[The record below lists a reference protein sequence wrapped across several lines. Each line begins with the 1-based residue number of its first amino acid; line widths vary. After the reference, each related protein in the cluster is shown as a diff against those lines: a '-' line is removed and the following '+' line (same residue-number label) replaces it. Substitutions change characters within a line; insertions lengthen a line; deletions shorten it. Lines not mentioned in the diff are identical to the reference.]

1 MRVAG
6 ARRRRPL
13 QRWALLALLLPG
25 LAGAS
30 SVATEDDAG
39 YTVHLPAPAQ
49 RVVSLAP
56 HATELLFAV
65 GAGGQVVGAVSHSDY
80 PPAAREIPRVGG
92 YDAVD
97 LERIVSLEPD
107 LVVAWGSGNGP
118 RIIERLRALGIPV
131 YVSEP
136 RSLDGIATALERLG
150 ALTGHGERGR
160 ERARRFR
167 ARREALRRRYAGA
180 EPVTVL
186 YQIWNRPLMTVN
198 GEHLISDIIRLCG
211 GRNVFADAG
220 ALAPT
225 VSREAVLGADPQVI
239 VASGMG
245 QSRPEWLDEWRQWP
259 GLAAVRAGHL
269 YHVHPD
275 LLQRH
280 GPRIIEGAERLC
292 AHFER
297 VREARE
303 WAR

>member
-1 MRVAG
+1 MSFAAMAFR
-6 ARRRRPL
+6 ARL
-13 QRWALLALLLPG
+13 GLAVLAVLLVPG
-25 LAGAS
+25 LAM
-30 SVATEDDAG
+30 ATAISATDDAG
-39 YTVHLPAPAQ
+39 NRLRLPAPAQ

-65 GAGGQVVGAVSHSDY
+65 GAGEQVVGAVSHSDH
-80 PPAAREIPRVGG
+80 PPAARDIPRVGG

-97 LERIVSLEPD
+97 LERIVALEPD
-107 LVVAWGSGNGP
+107 LVIAWGSGNGP
-118 RIIERLRALGIPV
+118 RIVERLRELGIPV

-136 RSLDGIATALERLG
+136 RTLAGIAAALERLG

-160 ERARRFR
+160 ERAERFR
-167 ARREALRRRYAGA
+167 ARRDALRRRYADA

-225 VSREAVLGADPQVI
+225 ITREAVLGADPEAI

-245 QSRPEWLDEWRQWP
+245 ASRPEWLDAWRQWP

-269 YHVHPD
+269 YYVHPD

-280 GPRIIEGAERLC
+280 GPRILEGAERLC
-292 AHFER
+292 RHLQR

-303 WAR
+303 

>member
-1 MRVAG
+1 MALVRHG
-6 ARRRRPL
+6 LP
-13 QRWALLALLLPG
+13 ALLAALAAVPL
-25 LAGAS
+25 LAGEAS
-30 SVATEDDAG
+30 AGQPVTAIDDG
-39 YTVHLPAPAQ
+39 GRELTLERPAR

-65 GAGGQVVGAVSHSDY
+65 GAGGQLVGAVSHSDY
-80 PPAAREIPRVGG
+80 PPAARHIPRVGG

-97 LERIVSLEPD
+97 LERIVRLEPD

-118 RIIERLRALGIPV
+118 RTIERLRELGVPV

-136 RSLDGIATALERLG
+136 RSLEGIARALERLG
-150 ALTGHGERGR
+150 RLTGHPERGR

-167 ARREALRRRYAGA
+167 VRYAALQARYAGA
-180 EPVTVL
+180 EPVSVL
-186 YQIWNRPLMTVN
+186 YQIWNRPLMTIN

-211 GRNVFADAG
+211 GRNVFAEAQT
-220 ALAPT
+220 LAPT
-225 VSREAVLGADPQVI
+225 VSREAVLGADPEVI

-245 QSRPEWLDEWRQWP
+245 DSRPDWLDAWRRWP
-259 GLAAVRAGHL
+259 RLQAVQGGHL

-292 AHFER
+292 AHLER
-297 VREARE
+297 VREAGG
-303 WAR
+303 